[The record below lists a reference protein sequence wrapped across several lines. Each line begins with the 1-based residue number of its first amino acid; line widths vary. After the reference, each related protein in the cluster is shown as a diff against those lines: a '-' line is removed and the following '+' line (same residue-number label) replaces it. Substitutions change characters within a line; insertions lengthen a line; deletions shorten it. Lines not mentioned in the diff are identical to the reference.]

1 MRTAF
6 LALCFAMSTAPA
18 AMAQDDSPL
27 FGSEGSG
34 VIQISITD
42 KKADQHV
49 QASLSEDLTCASQ
62 GCSHMQKTAMRGA
75 DTGTQP

>member
-34 VIQISITD
+34 VIRISMTD
-42 KKADQHV
+42 KKADPHV
-49 QASLSEDLTCASQ
+49 QASLGEDTTCTSQ

-75 DTGTQP
+75 DAGTQP

>member
-6 LALCFAMSTAPA
+6 LTLCFAMSTAA
-18 AMAQDDSPL
+18 AALAQDDSPL